1 MHILIRVSL
10 ETRAVL
16 ITNLRPRTINSE
28 QLPTRVARDV
38 RQPPLHAL
46 AGEGPGAVNA
56 VGPATVF
63 TKKSKSKN
71 SSVYRKNNSV
81 SMKTSLGEQC
91 LQNFQQHSLQKKHYS
106 PRTLFT
112 GKNTPVAGTASLSHG
127 PSVATCLPV
136 VVFDVHCRNSLRG
149 A

>member
-1 MHILIRVSL
+1 MIRVSL

-46 AGEGPGAVNA
+46 AGEGPGAVNT
-56 VGPATVF
+56 VDPATVF
-63 TKKSKSKN
+63 TKKKKSKN
-71 SSVYRKNNSV
+71 NSVYRKNNSV

-91 LQNFQQHSLQKKHYS
+91 LQNFPQHSLQKKHYS
-106 PRTLFT
+106 PRTVFT
-112 GKNTPVAGTASLSHG
+112 EKMPPCPAPPPFRRAVRGHLLASCNFRRTL
-127 PSVATCLPV
+127 
-136 VVFDVHCRNSLRG
+136 
-149 A
+149 